1 MSLNPI
7 DVGGGESVYCFNEYQ
22 LKTAFELAES
32 DTDSDRKIREALKT
46 LEDTLMRNEQAST
59 AFVLIDR
66 LLKSKTTY
74 TGSAAPPT
82 APPSA

>member
-32 DTDSDRKIREALKT
+32 DTESGRKIRETLAT
-46 LEDTLMRNEQAST
+46 LEETLTRNEQASA

-66 LLKSKTTY
+66 LLKSAST
-74 TGSAAPPT
+74 
-82 APPSA
+82 

>member
-1 MSLNPI
+1 MSLKPI

-32 DTDSDRKIREALKT
+32 DTDSGRKVRKALAT
-46 LEDTLMRNEQAST
+46 LEATLTRHEQAST

-66 LLKSKTTY
+66 LLKSK
-74 TGSAAPPT
+74 S
-82 APPSA
+82 S